1 MNSKIISRKEAADM
15 LGVCTQSVSNYI
27 KRGLLRQAGCARKGV
42 CFVYLKEVEAL
53 AGKAQDLEKIEASI
67 AAYEKELSGK
77 EEALKEEVDLFY
89 DERNIRGFYARYDFK
104 HAILGCAAFI
114 GVSDRSI
121 DILRQFLSGKGLKE
135 IAECYKLSTERTRQI
150 ICKTIRILNY
160 RTGKYDTL
168 RKENCELERRIRM
181 LEAECKELREEVG
194 RKEDEC
200 ENLRKKVY
208 LGKLL
213 KNNTETTYRVWEG
226 IDPSTPLVDLDLSV
240 RALNCLKAADIE
252 TLYDLVRYNYR
263 DLLRFRNFGKKAL
276 TELCDMLESLGLYF
290 GIPMKIV
297 DGQFVLCEEKEGGPR

>member
-27 KRGLLRQAGCARKGV
+27 KRGLLRQAGNVGKNA
-42 CFVYLKEVEAL
+42 CFVYLEEVKTL
-53 AGKAQDLEKIEASI
+53 AGKSQNIERMESSI
-67 AAYEKELSGK
+67 TSYEKELSEK
-77 EEALKEEVDLFY
+77 ESALKQEMEAFY
-89 DERNIRGFYARYDFK
+89 AEKNIWHHYARYDFK
-104 HAILGCAAFI
+104 RAILACAAI
-114 GVSDRSI
+114 VSVSDRSI
-121 DILRQFLSGKGLKE
+121 DILSGFLSGNSLEE
-135 IAECYKLSTERTRQI
+135 IGKYHQLSRERVRQI
-150 ICKTIRILNY
+150 LCKTIRILNY

-263 DLLRFRNFGKKAL
+263 DLLRFRNFGKKTL

-297 DGQFVLCEEKEGGPR
+297 DGQFVLCEEKEGGQR